1 MPTGVEAITR
11 GVVVMAHAPT
21 AIRIRAAANML
32 ILRIGILHFGD
43 VPDANAEDPRWLAH
57 ATLLLG
63 RDSVAVGFADHEIRE
78 YGVGSSPGGGDIRRP
93 MLAQAAFKRPQQRL
107 AYRRIVGRLD
117 AVSDV
122 AFGERACRR
131 QRLLDC

>member
-1 MPTGVEAITR
+1 MTKPHGDQWVPAAECLTGQQA
-11 GVVVMAHAPT
+11 GS
-21 AIRIRAAANML
+21 
-32 ILRIGILHFGD
+32 
-43 VPDANAEDPRWLAH
+43 
-57 ATLLLG
+57 G
-63 RDSVAVGFADHEIRE
+63 RDPVVVGFADHEFRE

-93 MLAQAAFKRPQQRL
+93 MLAQAALKRPQQRL
-107 AYRRIVGRLD
+107 AYRCIVGRLD